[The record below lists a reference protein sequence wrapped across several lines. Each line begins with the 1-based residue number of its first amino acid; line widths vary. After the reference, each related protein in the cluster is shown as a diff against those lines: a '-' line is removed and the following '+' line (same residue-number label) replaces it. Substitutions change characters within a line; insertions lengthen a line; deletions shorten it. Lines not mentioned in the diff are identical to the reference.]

1 MLIFTNKLKL
11 ATPTR
16 RGIIIIT
23 EVSTIKVDIIMC
35 SAILIKVVIS
45 GAIIILII
53 DIVIIRIAKIKK
65 SNNLIESPITIKETE
80 VR

>member
-1 MLIFTNKLKL
+1 MLIFTDKLKL

-23 EVSTIKVDIIMC
+23 EVSTIKVDIIIC
-35 SAILIKVVIS
+35 SVILIKVVIS